1 MRNNEGEAAGYGVY
15 YDDSSYDYM
24 QHLKTV
30 GEGVDGDAVLI
41 AAPRG
46 SHAVKADRKGKQPAM
61 DDFFKPPPAAAAK
74 AQPVIPDSLLPS
86 NREMTREEVL
96 ASQAAVPKELQG
108 LQPDMDPHLRQVLE
122 ALEDE
127 AFVDEQA
134 EDEDWM
140 NELLGG
146 GEREGEVE
154 VEEWDF
160 AEGGL
165 DDEGN
170 PLPAPGRGDDEGE
183 HDEDDEADHE
193 ETWQDRFKAF
203 KASGALGAHRQPPSA
218 YDEGYSEAGDTVGSL
233 PAMSVIGGKKRRKG
247 TSDASGYSMSS
258 SSMFRNKGLSTLDE
272 MFDKVRVPGRGC
284 GRFWRRPSCSGLTLD
299 KLCQH
304 SPRSNKTMSR
314 MTRTKTTKTP
324 HTSKTWTRT

>member
-1 MRNNEGEAAGYGVY
+1 
-15 YDDSSYDYM
+15 M

-46 SHAVKADRKGKQPAM
+46 SHAVKGDRKARRQATADD
-61 DDFFKPPPAAAAK
+61 DDFFKPTQR
-74 AQPVIPDSLLPS
+74 QPVVVPDSVLPS

-96 ASQAAVPKELQG
+96 ESQSAVPRELQG

-127 AFVDEQA
+127 AFVDEQV
-134 EDEDWM
+134 DDDGWM

-146 GEREGEVE
+146 GEREGEE
-154 VEEWDF
+154 DVEEWDF
-160 AEGGL
+160 AEQGL

-170 PLPAPGRGDDEGE
+170 PLPAPNRGDQE
-183 HDEDDEADHE
+183 HDGDDGDDDQDRE

-203 KASGALGAHRQPPSA
+203 KSSGGLGAHQAPASA

-272 MFDKVRVPGRGC
+272 MFDKVGSGSVGA
-284 GRFWRRPSCSGLTLD
+284 RPSFGTG
-299 KLCQH
+299 
-304 SPRSNKTMSR
+304 
-314 MTRTKTTKTP
+314 
-324 HTSKTWTRT
+324 